1 MKQIGLLLISVS
13 FLAGTLAAIV
23 DHDHVR
29 WGYFSAALAV
39 GVAGVFVARSSHHK
53 MHKSEE
59 KLSENIGIVETSL
72 AAIVRNINTLDSE
85 KQSINTYD
93 VRFRIDELFLDDL
106 AGFVDARESI
116 AHRYGLTAYGEV
128 MSSFAA
134 GERYLNRVWS
144 ASADGYI
151 DEVSTYIEKARDQF
165 TESLDKVQ
173 AYKTTSSS

>member
-1 MKQIGLLLISVS
+1 MKRIGLLLISLG

-23 DHDHVR
+23 DRDHVR
-29 WGYFSAALAV
+29 WGYFSAALVV
-39 GVAGVFVARSSHHK
+39 GVAGVFVARSGHHK

-59 KLSENIGIVETSL
+59 KLSENISIVETTL
-72 AAIVRNINTLDSE
+72 TNIVRNINTLDSE
-85 KQSINTYD
+85 KQSIDTYD

-106 AGFVDARESI
+106 AGFVEARESI
-116 AHRYGLTAYGEV
+116 AHRYGLTAYGQV

-151 DEVSTYIEKARDQF
+151 DEVSAYIEKAREQF
-165 TESLDKVQ
+165 IESLNKIQ
-173 AYKTTSSS
+173 ACKTTLPS